1 MANEIVRHHN
11 DLNTVIMRK
20 WSSEEMNFFF
30 AIIAKARDKGT
41 RLMKFNTDELKE
53 IASSSRKYRWE
64 ETMKSV
70 ADKVIDL
77 KYYERTEHSYAVM
90 NLFSYFKVDEKER
103 VVEVEV
109 SSKFEYVINKL
120 EAQFT
125 QYELKEF
132 TTIRSTYA
140 KTAYRLLKQWRTV
153 GRREFQI
160 DEFKLLMD
168 TPDYYQISD
177 IDRLVIKP
185 IKEQLSPYF
194 VDLKVK
200 KIKSNKRG
208 NPVLGY
214 EFTWKKEVT
223 EAYDPHKYDKPKNT
237 PKKPSKKAAKKTN
250 VPKWSKSDYKNPL
263 DPKIIDELIEFHKL
277 NGTLDTPGAQAE
289 IADKKKEIEE
299 GRAKLEAQKQA
310 LLARLDKSSEP
321 DVVPGQ
327 TDIYDFLDEEENEV

>member
-53 IASSSRKYRWE
+53 LASSSRKYRWE

-103 VVEVEV
+103 IVEVEV

-140 KTAYRLLKQWRTV
+140 KTAYRLLKQWRIV
-153 GRREFQI
+153 GRKEFAI

-177 IDRLVIKP
+177 VDRLVIKP

-194 VDLKVK
+194 AGLKVK

-214 EFTWKKEVT
+214 EFTWQKEVT

-237 PKKPSKKAAKKTN
+237 PKKAAKKSN
-250 VPKWSKSDYKNPL
+250 VPKWSNPDYENPL
-263 DPKIIDELIEFHKL
+263 DPKIIDELEEFHKL
-277 NGTLDTPGAQAE
+277 NGTFDTPEAQAE
-289 IADKKKEIEE
+289 IAKKRAEIEQ

-327 TDIYDFLDEEENEV
+327 TDIYDFLGEEENEV